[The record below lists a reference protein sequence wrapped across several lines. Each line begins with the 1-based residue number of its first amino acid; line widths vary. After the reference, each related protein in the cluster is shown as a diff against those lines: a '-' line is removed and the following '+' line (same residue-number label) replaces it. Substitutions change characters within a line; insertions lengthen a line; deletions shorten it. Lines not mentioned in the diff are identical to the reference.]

1 MKRRSHEAGTRSA
14 TCATSS
20 VLGVDIED
28 VEEAGLTPPR
38 GEALGYIPSFA

>member
-1 MKRRSHEAGTRSA
+1 MKRRCHEAGSRGA

-28 VEEAGLTPPR
+28 AEEAGLTPPR
-38 GEALGYIPSFA
+38 GEAFGYIPPVA